1 MTKKNKKTGKNPN
14 PTRTQQLPTIPS
26 ERQRNERGERREII
40 CIKIV
45 HGESRLVPYTLSR
58 TVAFPMFRE
67 PIGYLLWVV
76 FVIFFLTFFLYV
88 EKGQDYRGAAGNALK
103 EDPYHG

>member
-14 PTRTQQLPTIPS
+14 PTRTQQLPMIPS

-45 HGESRLVPYTLSR
+45 HGESHLVPYTLSR

-76 FVIFFLTFFLYV
+76 FVIFFFDIFPICREGTGL
-88 EKGQDYRGAAGNALK
+88 
-103 EDPYHG
+103 

>member
-1 MTKKNKKTGKNPN
+1 M
-14 PTRTQQLPTIPS
+14 R
-26 ERQRNERGERREII
+26 EEERREII

-45 HGESRLVPYTLSR
+45 HGESLLVPYTLGR

-76 FVIFFLTFFLYV
+76 FMIFLTFSLYV
-88 EKGQDYRGAAGNALK
+88 EKGRDYRGAVGNALK